1 MSEGAT
7 VPLPPPQNPEYLR
20 GSLPRAPTIRLEF
33 NKSRGKIVLSAA
45 MQSEFKFDA
54 GGHRCVAVR
63 TDRHWGHGLDVNI
76 LGRDGHL
83 LNVVTFACN
92 PELPS
97 FKTFQALSTE
107 ELVNSRPIN

>member
-1 MSEGAT
+1 
-7 VPLPPPQNPEYLR
+7 
-20 GSLPRAPTIRLEF
+20 LEF
-33 NKSRGKIVLSAA
+33 NKSRGKIVLRAA

-54 GGHRCVAVR
+54 GGYRCVAVR
-63 TDRHWGHGLDVNI
+63 SDRHWGHGLDVNI

-97 FKTFQALSTE
+97 FKTFQALSTQ
-107 ELVNSRPIN
+107 ELVELAANQLNSGELESSLSEAREAKLQLFVSFEITAK